1 MKREVLLSKLE
12 RVINIIERDRDLP
25 LDIKEVYIFG
35 SFVRGKEE
43 PRDLDL
49 IMVHN
54 ELDPKQAE
62 LTARS
67 IEGHGTSLDQQM
79 NGRLKSNSEN
89 IDLVYGTSLEAVIH
103 LLKVKPSTIEKIWS
117 KDDRDWREK
126 LRRTQ
131 SKSPEERIGILER
144 ELESLREHTQRLQY
158 NLIAYQRVVMPRLSG
173 PELTKFHLELA
184 ARVEEIKKNKNFEP
198 FVLLP

>member
-1 MKREVLLSKLE
+1 LKREVLLSKLE

-43 PRDLDL
+43 PGDLDL
-49 IMVHN
+49 IMVHS
-54 ELDPKQAE
+54 ELGPKQAE
-62 LTARS
+62 LTARA

-89 IDLVYGTSLEAVIH
+89 IDVVYGTSLEAVIH

-126 LRRTQ
+126 LRRIQ
-131 SKSPEERIGILER
+131 SRSPEERIGILER
-144 ELESLREHTQRLQY
+144 ELESLREYTRRLQY
-158 NLIAYQRVVMPRLSG
+158 NLIAYQRVVMPKLSG
-173 PELTKFHLELA
+173 PELTKFHLELV
-184 ARVEEIKKNKNFEP
+184 ARVEEVKKNKNFEP

>member
-1 MKREVLLSKLE
+1 LKREVLLSKLE

-126 LRRTQ
+126 LRRIQ
-131 SKSPEERIGILER
+131 SRSPEERIGILER
-144 ELESLREHTQRLQY
+144 ELEGLREYTRRLQY

-173 PELTKFHLELA
+173 PELTKFHLELGS
-184 ARVEEIKKNKNFEP
+184 
-198 FVLLP
+198 

>member
-1 MKREVLLSKLE
+1 
-12 RVINIIERDRDLP
+12 
-25 LDIKEVYIFG
+25 
-35 SFVRGKEE
+35 
-43 PRDLDL
+43 
-49 IMVHN
+49 MVHN

-126 LRRTQ
+126 LRRIQ
-131 SKSPEERIGILER
+131 SRSPEERIGILER
-144 ELESLREHTQRLQY
+144 ELEGLREYTRRLQY

>member
-12 RVINIIERDRDLP
+12 RVIDIIERGRDLP
-25 LDIKEVYIFG
+25 LDIKEVYTFG

-43 PRDLDL
+43 PGDLDL
-49 IMVHN
+49 IMVHS
-54 ELDPKQAE
+54 ELSPKQAE
-62 LTARS
+62 LTSRA

-89 IDLVYGTSLEAVIH
+89 IDVVYGTSLEAVIH

-117 KDDRDWREK
+117 NDDRDWQEK
-126 LRRTQ
+126 LRRIQ
-131 SKSPEERIGILER
+131 SRSPEEIIGILER
-144 ELESLREHTQRLQY
+144 ELENLREYTRRLQY
-158 NLIAYQRVVMPRLSG
+158 NLIAYQRIVVPKLSG
-173 PELTKFHLELA
+173 PELTKFHLEIA
-184 ARVEEIKKNKNFEP
+184 ARVDEIKKNKNFEP

>member
-1 MKREVLLSKLE
+1 VSQQETCPV
-12 RVINIIERDRDLP
+12 RVERDRDLP

-43 PRDLDL
+43 PDDLDL

-54 ELDPKQAE
+54 ELSPKQAE
-62 LTARS
+62 LTAGA
-67 IEGHGTSLDQQM
+67 IEDHGTYLDKQM

-89 IDLVYGTSLEAVIH
+89 IDVVYGTSLEAVIQ

-126 LRRTQ
+126 LRRIQ
-131 SKSPEERIGILER
+131 SRSPEEIIRTLER
-144 ELESLREHTQRLQY
+144 ELENLREYTRRLQY

-173 PELTKFHLELA
+173 PDLTKFHLEIV

-198 FVLLP
+198 FILLP

>member
-1 MKREVLLSKLE
+1 LKREVLLSKLE

-126 LRRTQ
+126 LRRIQ
-131 SKSPEERIGILER
+131 SRSPEERIGILER
-144 ELESLREHTQRLQY
+144 ELEGLREYTRRLQY